1 MPTDREVLI
10 KECTDKISI
19 FANNINILSK
29 LNLNDAAVIAEN
41 NMLDVINYVF
51 DMDFSDLNEEINNAP
66 GIDYIDKT
74 KKTGMQ
80 VTMDA
85 SYKKIKHSI
94 DVISKSNEE
103 INAIWF
109 LFLINKPYTPIN
121 KIHNGIRIEPIT
133 LSDVIIKIKNFPLPK
148 LNHVFSLL
156 KELSINSHSD
166 LIVITQSPKI
176 PKNSHKFHNI
186 IELWLKKEY
195 SKINP
200 NFHYQIDYND
210 LHLFLIKFI
219 KSLQKIAKPM
229 REVIAE
235 IIILSHQDPSKL
247 HTTEKVRVQIENLHF
262 SLSNYHNENLDHYF
276 NYLTEINILHIEK
289 EFKGFDESNSN
300 GWEACLKYNNF
311 IAVSYPSYDMDIDM
325 FCAIKYYFNAID
337 CEQKIRDA
345 IVFLDFTLL
354 EK

>member
-10 KECTDKISI
+10 KGCTDRISI

-74 KKTGMQ
+74 KNIGMQ

-94 DVISKSNEE
+94 DIISKSNEG

-109 LFLINKPYTPIN
+109 LFLINKPYNPIN
-121 KIHNGIRIEPIT
+121 KAHNGIRIESIT
-133 LSDVIIKIKNFPLPK
+133 LSDVIIKIKNFPIPK

-156 KELSINSHSD
+156 KELSINSCSD

-200 NFHYQIDYND
+200 NFQYQIDYDD

-219 KSLQKIAKPM
+219 KSLQKIAKPI

-247 HTTEKVRVQIENLHF
+247 HTTEKVRVQIENLFF
-262 SLSNYHNENLDHYF
+262 SLSEYHQGNFDHYI
-276 NYLTEINILHIEK
+276 NYLKKINILHIED
-289 EFKGFDESNSN
+289 EILGVDESKNN
-300 GWEACLKYNNF
+300 EIDTYLKCNRFITVSCYDYNL
-311 IAVSYPSYDMDIDM
+311 DIDM
-325 FCAIKYYFNAID
+325 FIALKHYFNALG

-345 IVFLDFTLL
+345 IIYLDFTLL
-354 EK
+354 GK